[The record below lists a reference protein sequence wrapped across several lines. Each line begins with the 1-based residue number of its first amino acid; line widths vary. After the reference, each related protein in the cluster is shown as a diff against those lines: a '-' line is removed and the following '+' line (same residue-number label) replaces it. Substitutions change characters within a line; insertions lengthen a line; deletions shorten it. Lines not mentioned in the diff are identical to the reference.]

1 MDKDDEGGAG
11 TSGASGSGAQKGS
24 KSRDPENQTPL
35 WLGDELEFWPLK
47 SGSKETV
54 RFSKIAVLHSE
65 LVAVSTNGHLYQV
78 GSLKAILLALQS
90 RSSGG

>member
-78 GSLKAILLALQS
+78 GSLKRFS
-90 RSSGG
+90 

>member
-1 MDKDDEGGAG
+1 MDKDDEGGGAG
-11 TSGASGSGAQKGS
+11 TGSGGASGSGAQKGS
-24 KSRDPENQTPL
+24 KSRDQPENQTPL

-47 SGSKETV
+47 SGSKEPV

-78 GSLKAILLALQS
+78 WPPT
-90 RSSGG
+90 RFF